1 MQFLALVG
9 QRILEVLHRGV
20 EVALL
25 LPDQILLK
33 LGLERLERL
42 FVAGAVGLLVS
53 LVPLDGRNHLP
64 FENEPAW
71 ATFVREVRVLLGAPA
86 A

>member
-1 MQFLALVG
+1 MSFHVKGDQNAHFEQGRRLA
-9 QRILEVLHRGV
+9 
-20 EVALL
+20 ALI
-25 LPDQILLK
+25 P
-33 LGLERLERL
+33 
-42 FVAGAVGLLVS
+42 GARF
-53 LVPLDGRNHLP
+53 VPLDGRNHLP